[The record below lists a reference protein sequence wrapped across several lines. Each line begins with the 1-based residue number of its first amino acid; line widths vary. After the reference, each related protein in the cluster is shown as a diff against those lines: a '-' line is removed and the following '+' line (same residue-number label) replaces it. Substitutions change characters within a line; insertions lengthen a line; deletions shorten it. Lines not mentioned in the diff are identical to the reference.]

1 MVIAPA
7 SNQTTPHHTIP
18 HVDCPMGYD
27 KYGHSPLTKRDDPP
41 SILSLWI
48 QPYLLRKYDWGM
60 MTRGCLVP
68 SQTVFGSIGYIYI
81 YTWVSHYIY
90 IFTYPLVI

>member
-1 MVIAPA
+1 MGVVAWKINPRIGARI
-7 SNQTTPHHTIP
+7 S
-18 HVDCPMGYD
+18 VDCPMGYD

-68 SQTVFGSIGYIYI
+68 SQTVAMD
-81 YTWVSHYIY
+81 
-90 IFTYPLVI
+90 P